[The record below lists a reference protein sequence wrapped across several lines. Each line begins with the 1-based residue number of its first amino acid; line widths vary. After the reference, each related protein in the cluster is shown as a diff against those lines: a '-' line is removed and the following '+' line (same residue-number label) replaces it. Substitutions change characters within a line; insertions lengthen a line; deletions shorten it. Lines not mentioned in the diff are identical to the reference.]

1 MYKKLIIKKIIDIVI
16 KQILKQFNLDKIQ
29 QYVEQPNEL
38 DKKVNSIEKKIKK
51 LEKLSHPVA
60 DFVCTDCGTKAKRV
74 KSKLNKLK
82 EKF

>member
-1 MYKKLIIKKIIDIVI
+1 MLQGLLIKKIIDIVM

-29 QYVEQPNEL
+29 KYVEHPNEL
-38 DKKVNSIEKKIKK
+38 DKKVKSIEKKIKK

-60 DFVCTDCGTKAKRV
+60 DFICTDCRTKAKRV
-74 KSKLNKLK
+74 KSKLKKIK

>member
-1 MYKKLIIKKIIDIVI
+1 MLQGLLIKKIIDIVM

-29 QYVEQPNEL
+29 KYVEQPNEL
-38 DKKVNSIEKKIKK
+38 DKKVKSIEKKIKK

-60 DFVCTDCGTKAKRV
+60 DFICTDCGTKAKRV